1 MTATNVKM
9 SLKEITR
16 ANWREALT
24 LSVTPEQQRFVGDSI
39 PVAAIALAK
48 AYIRPDGLIWVPYAI
63 YADNLLIGLTMLAY
77 EPDSSDQYWIYHFF
91 IDQRYQGKGFGTE
104 ALATLTGMIKNSFC
118 TCQVIQLTVHP
129 ENVAAQ
135 KLYTRGGFAPTGKTL
150 NGEPVYRLKV

>member
-1 MTATNVKM
+1 MTI

-24 LSVTPEQQRFVGDSI
+24 LSVKPEQQRFVADYA

-63 YADNLLIGLTMLAY
+63 YTDAIMVGFTMLAY

-91 IDQRYQGKGFGTE
+91 IDQRYQRRDSATE
-104 ALATLTGMIKNSFC
+104 L
-118 TCQVIQLTVHP
+118 
-129 ENVAAQ
+129 
-135 KLYTRGGFAPTGKTL
+135 
-150 NGEPVYRLKV
+150 LK

>member
-1 MTATNVKM
+1 MTI

-24 LSVTPEQQRFVGDSI
+24 LSVKPEQQRFVADYA

-63 YADNLLIGLTMLAY
+63 YTDAIMVGFTMLAY

-91 IDQRYQGKGFGTE
+91 IDQRYQGRGYGTE
-104 ALATLTGMIKNSFC
+104 ALEVLIMMIKNSFC
-118 TCQVIQLTVHP
+118 TCQTIQLTAHP
-129 ENVAAQ
+129 ENILAQ
-135 KLYTRGGFAPTGKTL
+135 SFYTRVGFSPTNQMA